1 MTILLDLD
9 AIRASM
15 ILLLSCGLQIFDIFS
30 FLVARESFYMEGGEP
45 TGYEAWS
52 MIRTARIWRNH
63 PLGAPTRIKDTLLD
77 GMSCSYR

>member
-15 ILLLSCGLQIFDIFS
+15 ILLLSWSTDIFS

-45 TGYEAWS
+45 TGYEA
-52 MIRTARIWRNH
+52 
-63 PLGAPTRIKDTLLD
+63 D
-77 GMSCSYR
+77 